1 MPPTTTVVAPIA
13 PHLASAATSET
24 PPSGAQC
31 PDVVEDLLAQRRRSQ
46 DPAERAELE
55 EAAVVQSLRLAEMV
69 ARRYVGRGMEYD
81 DLLQVARLA
90 LVKAVRRYRP
100 GAGSGFTAYAVP
112 TIAGEVKRHFRD
124 CGWTVRPPRRL
135 QEFKARL
142 AAQEERLLHEL
153 HREPTLADLAKALK
167 ATPAEVTE
175 ARLSSAAYSAYSLD
189 SPTTV
194 QGRPEVAGQAPDE
207 YAALEMREALRGAL
221 ARLSPRERQLVR
233 LRFVD
238 ELTQAEVGRILGVS
252 QMQVS
257 RLLTGVLRQLRAQLL
272 EDEAGGVRVDEGGV
286 RRSA

>member
-1 MPPTTTVVAPIA
+1 MPPTTTVVAPLA
-13 PHLASAATSET
+13 RHDAASAVTATSQPEA
-24 PPSGAQC
+24 GC
-31 PDVVEDLLAQRRRSQ
+31 PDAVEDLLARRLRCQ
-46 DPAERAELE
+46 DPHERAELE
-55 EAAVVQSLRLAEMV
+55 ESAVVQSLRLAETV

-153 HREPTLADLAKALK
+153 HREPTLADLAHALK

-189 SPTTV
+189 TPTTV
-194 QGRPEVAGQAPDE
+194 QGRPEVAGHAPDE

-221 ARLSPRERQLVR
+221 TMLSPRERQLIR

-257 RLLTGVLRQLRAQLL
+257 RLLTGVLRQLRAELL
-272 EDEAGGVRVDEGGV
+272 EDEAGGLSEDGRV

>member
-13 PHLASAATSET
+13 PHLAATAASPSE
-24 PPSGAQC
+24 ALC
-31 PDVVEDLLAQRRRSQ
+31 ADAVEDLLTRRLRSQ
-46 DPAERAELE
+46 DPDVRAELE

-153 HREPTLADLAKALK
+153 HREPTLADLAEALK

-189 SPTTV
+189 TPTTV

-221 ARLSPRERQLVR
+221 AKLNPRERQLVR

-272 EDEAGGVRVDEGGV
+272 EDEAGAVRADDGRI

>member
-1 MPPTTTVVAPIA
+1 MPPPTTVVAPIA
-13 PHLASAATSET
+13 PHLATTTSTATSSE
-24 PPSGAQC
+24 ALC
-31 PDVVEDLLAQRRRSQ
+31 PDVVEDLLARRRGSQ
-46 DPAERAELE
+46 DPDVRAELE

-69 ARRYVGRGMEYD
+69 ARRYAGRGMEYD

-153 HREPTLADLAKALK
+153 HREPTLADLAEALK
-167 ATPAEVTE
+167 VTPAEVTE

-189 SPTTV
+189 TPTTV

-207 YAALEMREALRGAL
+207 YAALEMREALRAAVAQL
-221 ARLSPRERQLVR
+221 NPRERQLVR

-257 RLLTGVLRQLRAQLL
+257 RLLAGVLRQLREQLL
-272 EDEAGGVRVDEGGV
+272 RDEAGGVRTDEGRV
-286 RRSA
+286 RRTA